1 MNELLA
7 VDLGSICLLVSLPLV
22 IATWRVEQFYKAKLD
37 VLELN
42 VYWLFSFFQSNLLRS
57 IRY

>member
-22 IATWRVEQFYKAKLD
+22 IVTWRVEQFYMAKLD

-57 IRY
+57 VRY

>member
-7 VDLGSICLLVSLPLV
+7 VDLGSICLLVSLSLV
-22 IATWRVEQFYKAKLD
+22 IVTWRVEQFYKAKLD

-42 VYWLFSFFQSNLLRS
+42 VYWLCFPSSNR
-57 IRY
+57 IC

>member
-22 IATWRVEQFYKAKLD
+22 IVTWRVEQFYKAKLD

>member
-22 IATWRVEQFYKAKLD
+22 IVTWRVEQFYMAKLD

-42 VYWLFSFFQSNLLRS
+42 VYWLFSFFQSILLGSVRD
-57 IRY
+57 